1 MKQSK
6 KFLTRALTVLL
17 VVMTLMSTVAVGIT
31 PASAAVNETPEEY
44 TEVIDLG
51 ATPDESAKGDIV
63 VETPEKKPAEEE
75 DDSAAKEEEKTPA
88 RPQKG
93 DIADVGANVEVAP
106 TAWDQSAVTIYFDAG
121 SWSVKTLYVL
131 IGHGSWS
138 SCYSMTKDS
147 GTIYKCS
154 VPSWG
159 GATEWYIIN
168 ADSGWGDEGNSPTHR
183 KAYASNASSKRTSAL
198 TAGTLYTTSGTK
210 TFTVTFKDWDGTTLK
225 TQSSIKYKGSAT
237 APSNPSRASTAQYTY
252 TFSKWDKSYSS
263 VTSDLTVTAVY
274 TSTVRSYKITVGVA
288 SGTGTV
294 SGGGTY
300 DYGTSVTIKATAGT
314 GYSFSKWSDGNT
326 TASRSITVTG
336 AATYNATFTINS
348 YKLTL
353 NRNYAYGTVSGAG
366 TYDYNTKVS
375 ISASPNTGYHFV
387 NWTVTSGNSPAS
399 TTSAST
405 TVTLTKATTLQ
416 ANFAINTYTL
426 TLNRNNTSGGTVTG
440 AGTYNYNTA
449 ASIKATPATGYNFTG
464 WTKNSGNSPA
474 STSAASTTVTLTS
487 NTTLTANFTIKSY
500 TVTFKDHDGTTL
512 KTQSVNHGSAATAPS
527 DPSRTGYNFAG
538 WDKSFSSITANTTV
552 TATYTIKTYTVTFK
566 DDAAVGGGTLK
577 TQTVNHGSAATAPS
591 VSPSGGWE
599 FYEWDKSF
607 SNITANT
614 TVTAVR
620 SNQNVQLLGDG
631 DIGGW
636 TTGTARRMTYN
647 SGGTNTKTVTLPK
660 GTYQLKLY
668 TEEWGNW
675 LGNNGTVNDSCSG
688 WDMYDGNNLTLNAS
702 GGKYTFTYTRSTKK
716 LTISYSP
723 VTYTVT
729 MKAGTGGTATAT
741 STTVNLGDTTTIKAT
756 PSTGYHF
763 SSWSIGSGATISSG
777 STTSASATITVT
789 GNVTCTAS
797 FAGNAGTV
805 KYVTSTGGSV
815 SNAGENS
822 VTYPNEK
829 QSKATPSTGY
839 SFSKWTISGGT
850 SGTDYTISTGS
861 TTSATIGIKVITAGK
876 TITATASFTP
886 TTRNIKFAAGT
897 GGSVS
902 NSGTHSTTYPA
913 TQASTATAGY
923 GYNFSSWTISG
934 GTLNTDYKITAGG
947 TDQTSITIQPLI
959 NGDTITATANFTKKS
974 YTVSTTATTGGSA
987 SAGATSVKYNNT
999 TTLTATPATG
1009 YKFVKWEIT
1018 SNDSSHAST
1027 LSSTTAN
1034 PATLTVN
1041 CNVTVKAHF
1050 EKQTYTV
1057 TMAKTPTAG
1066 GSVSANSTSV
1076 KYKEST
1082 TITATPATG
1091 YTFTKWEITSG
1102 TGSLG
1107 SATSASTTLTVES
1120 NVTVR
1125 ATFTIN
1131 KYTVTFKD
1139 QADFGGETLATVTV
1153 NHGSGA
1159 TAPSAPSPEG
1169 GWEFWGWDKD
1179 FSNVTGNMTVTA
1191 VRANKNVQLMGL
1203 NSGWNTGTSMRMTY
1217 NANGTNTKTVR
1228 LTKGTYELKIY
1239 TEEFGD
1245 WRGNNGTVVDTT
1257 DTTASAGWDMDG
1269 GNNLTL
1275 EASGGSYT
1283 FTYYRNTNKLK
1294 ITYSALTNKVTA
1306 AASPTAGGSTSVS
1319 NANVKIGDETTV
1331 SATANKGYTF
1341 QKWTFSGDYTLTS
1354 GSATSATIKIKPNP
1368 SGNGNTVTATATFVG
1383 NAGTVKYA
1391 ATTGGSVTNAGNNAV
1406 TYPTEVKSTATVS
1419 EGYTFSKWSITGG
1432 TEGTDYVISTGSL
1445 SATTIGIKV
1454 YTSGKTIT
1462 ATAAFTAN
1470 TSTIQFATS
1479 TGGSVSNSG
1488 SHSTTYPNTAKSTA
1502 TPAASHNFVKWTI
1515 TGGTKGTDYK
1525 IVSGSETGATIEIQP
1540 LTKGKTIKATA
1551 EFAIK
1556 TYTVKFVNWDGTELN
1571 TQVINHGS
1579 GATAP
1584 TNPTRPS
1591 TAQYSYA
1598 FKAWD
1603 KDFSNVTSNLTVT
1616 ATYTETVRSYT
1627 VTFKDYNGTV
1637 LKEESVKY
1645 GSGATAPADP
1655 KRTDGFIFDGWD
1667 KTFNNI
1673 TGNLTVTAKY
1683 YDDNV
1688 YLVGIKGVWEAN
1700 SSTKMSY
1707 ANTSSKTYELDEG
1720 VYEFK
1725 FIYRGAWLSN
1735 NGEVTNTTDYAG
1747 SSNPWETY
1755 DGNNCKLNA
1764 VGGTYEFKFNKSNQR
1779 FEVKHTPITYTV
1791 KFISDGKTVSTQK
1804 VNRGEDAKAPADPI
1818 KAATAQFTYTFAGW
1832 DKDFTG
1838 VRSDLT
1844 ITAKFTQTLNK
1855 YTVTFKDYEG
1865 TVLKT
1870 EQVEY
1875 GKAATAPASPSREG
1889 YNFAGWDTD
1898 FSDIKGN
1905 LTVTAKYAIKTYTV
1919 KFKDYNG
1926 TELKTQVV
1934 EHGQA
1939 ATAPQN
1945 PTRPADAQYTYTFK
1959 EWDKAFN
1966 KVTENL
1972 TVTATYTGTLN
1983 YYTVKFVNWD
1993 GYVYSSQ
2000 SVAYGT
2006 SATAPSDPKRTD
2018 GWNFIGWDGSYTN
2031 IKGDTTVTAQWEDN
2045 NVYLMGVTGTWEK
2058 NENTLSQIKMTYNS
2072 TATMS
2077 LQLNAGQYKFKFIYK
2092 DTWRGN
2098 NGAFTDTTNNNGVSN
2113 PWETDPNAGD
2123 ITLNATG
2130 GLYTFKYNKNNNRFE
2145 VLFVSNAH
2153 DVTFKNWDGSVIATK
2168 KVPDGESAAAYAP
2181 AASRPADVK
2190 YTYTH
2195 SGWTPDINQA
2205 ITANKTF
2212 TATYTETLNKY
2223 TVTFVNWDNTVLK
2236 TENVEYGKAATAPDT
2251 TPTRAGN
2258 AQYSYTFKGWDT
2270 DFSAIEGATTVKA
2283 EFTPVVNKYN
2293 VTFVYYKADG
2303 KTQTSTVVS
2312 TEYGS
2317 AAVPPTVPARTDGMA
2332 FEKWDK
2338 GYSNIVSD
2346 LTVNA
2351 VYFDNNYYLKGS
2363 FNNWETG
2370 NKLNT
2375 YGDTV
2380 VTTTVKLD
2388 PGTYTFKINQANN
2401 WFGNGGIIQDTT
2413 TATSNVGWE
2422 MSANADDCTLK
2433 ASGGTYIFK
2442 YNTQTRM
2449 LVVEYEPTMFT
2460 VTFKNWDGT
2469 VIGTEKVAISTAAK
2483 GPATPTKPSTVQYI
2497 YTFTGWDKDISK
2509 VTSDI
2514 TTTAQFMESVRQY
2527 TITFVYK
2534 KADGTETSVDK
2545 LVEYGRDATAPEVP
2559 RRNDGWEFSHWDKE
2573 FKAIQGD
2580 MTVTAQYI
2588 DGNVYLPAS
2597 FNNFDEKAL
2606 PFSLTSDENVYTQ
2619 KVTLD
2624 GGTYTF
2630 KLKVGDGWYG
2640 NNGTIKD
2647 TTSATSQVGWE
2658 MSTGADNCTLE
2669 ATGGTY
2675 TFTYNKS
2682 TRMLTVDYDPYKY
2695 TVTFVDNKG
2704 ATIDKQTVAI
2714 GTAASD
2720 PKAKVPFRADGYA
2733 FEKWDKDFTNVT
2745 GNMTVTAQ
2753 YFDNNIY
2760 LKGDFN
2766 NWDDSNTLNTY
2777 GNDVTSTRVEL
2788 APGTYEFKF
2797 FRNNLVEGTVT
2808 GTYYTDTNAGTVKDT
2823 TGNDWWNTSTS
2834 NGVGNTKI
2842 NATGGWYTFSFNSKT
2857 GAFNIAY
2864 EPYMYT
2870 VTYKDYNGKVLGTE
2884 SVAIGKDAKGMTTPK
2899 RNDGWEFHYWEP
2911 SIKNIQGD
2919 TTVTAVYYDHNVYL
2933 VGDFNNWDTDAL
2945 KMNPDGE
2952 NVVKARIELKT
2963 TDNYEFKFYQKNL
2976 VDGQLVD
2983 TYYTDQNAGMVDNT
2997 TMKEWWHT
3005 VDQNTESR
3013 NTTLKANGGFYE
3025 FSFATDTKDFHIF
3038 YDAYTFEVVFRDYNE
3053 NVLKTEQV
3061 PIGTAATPPKTP
3073 TRAGGWVFRNWDIR
3087 DSETD
3092 DFSEIW
3098 KPTTIYATY
3107 YDANVYLKG
3116 DFNNWGTNHKLT
3128 QYGDRYL
3135 SVTLALEPGTYDF
3148 KFFQNRLTEDNELIG
3163 DLYTDINAGTIEDE
3177 MAEDEWWDTTTEDP
3191 GDTNLVAKGGWY
3203 TFTFDT
3209 ETKKF
3214 NISYKPN
3221 IFDVTFVYYSA
3232 DGKELINDVQ
3242 QVRLGENAVAPEVPV
3257 RTDNWVF
3264 DKWDKEFTNIQGELT
3279 VTALYIDENIYVAG
3293 SFNDWNEKAT
3303 PMNGT
3308 TDSNVVQVTLEFA
3321 PGTYEFKIHHGDG
3334 WYTDKNAGT
3343 VNDTTGNDWWNTTTA
3358 GDVGNTKLQATGGYY
3373 TISFNKTT
3381 NAFNIAY
3388 EPYMYTVTFVDYEG
3402 KVLKEEEVAISKDA
3416 TAPAV
3421 PARTDG
3427 WVFIGWDK
3435 EFSKITEDI
3444 TVTAQYRDDNVYLR
3458 GFEDDW
3464 AQGITMKNNGDNTVT
3479 ATVRNL
3485 TAGGYE
3491 FKFFYDGAWYTNEG
3505 VIENSIENWET
3516 YDSDK
3521 NCTLQASGGSYTF
3534 TFNKETKRFS
3544 VEFKPNIYHVTFH
3557 YYGKT
3562 SAEPK
3567 TDIVEVLA
3575 GGDVELPALETR
3587 TDSWF
3592 YLFWAE
3598 NKDGKPYGTRYT
3610 QTITNVTGDME
3621 IQAWYFDDNAYLVG
3635 NVIDGQWIRTQENI
3649 MTYDFESGISTKV
3662 VHLAPGQYAFKV
3674 IHRHDESMTDYMY
3687 GNNGTI
3693 YDTAYD
3699 WDMSTSAGDCVLNAT
3714 GGTYTF
3720 TFNRNNK
3727 RLSVSYEPDVF
3738 TVTFVEYDGTI
3749 LDTQEV
3755 KIQQA
3760 AKEPAHAQRTDGWVF
3775 FGWDSDTT
3783 TPDLQGNTQK
3793 IMGDTTFV
3801 ASYYDDNVYLAG
3813 DFNGWNE
3820 TEPMGPSYTS
3830 RPLVTS
3836 MYLEPGTYEFKL
3848 LRNGAWYGNNGTIE
3862 DATTTGWKMTTEEG
3876 NCTLDATGGYY
3887 TFKYD
3892 PDTQILEV
3900 LYDAT
3905 QFYVRFLDWN
3915 GTVLKEGYVSRGDSA
3930 VAPTEIPTKEGD
3942 VQYSYTFTGWDV
3954 DFSNIQENL
3963 DVTAVY
3969 LQTVNE
3975 YKVTFKYYAE
3985 DGTTLISDEQMVPY
3999 GEAATAPEVPAR
4011 EDRWV
4016 FSHWD
4021 VDFSNITG
4029 DLTVTAQYINGNV
4042 FLAGTFNDWNET
4054 TLPMLQKTDNPDEFA
4069 TTIILHHGETNQFKI
4084 KVGDSWY
4091 GNTGVFTDTTDVDGK
4106 SNPWDMTHTTSTEG
4120 NCTINTTGGYY
4131 TFTYNIK
4138 TQKLD
4143 VKYQPFVYT
4152 VTFIDYND
4160 VVISTQQI
4168 EITKD
4173 AELPTAPKRTG
4184 GFEFLGWDSD
4194 LTAEGIQ
4201 DDCTNIMNDMTF
4213 YAQYYDNNLYL
4224 KGSLNNWGT
4233 NNMLTEY
4240 GEKIV
4245 TTTIEL
4251 GRGTYTFKFYRESY
4265 DENGD
4270 LIKVYYTDVNAGRF
4284 TDSTQG
4290 WWNTTDDPGVGNT
4303 TLDATGG
4310 YYTFEFNNETEEF
4323 RVIYEPYM
4331 YTVTFVDWDNTVLKT
4346 ETLAVGSKATA
4357 PEDPTRESTIQ
4368 YNYVFAGWD
4377 QDFSYVESD
4386 MTIKALYDA
4395 IANEYTVT
4403 FVDWDGTVLK
4413 TEEVLVGTAAEAP
4426 EDPTRDGGM
4435 KFSGWDKDFSDI
4447 QGDLTVTAQYYD
4459 DNVYLVGNFNGWN
4472 KDNKLNTY
4480 GDLVVSTRV
4489 ELAPG
4494 TYEFKFMHNG
4504 TYYTDKYAGT
4514 VVNTTGENWWG
4525 TTTSD
4530 EVGNTKLQADGGWYT
4545 FTFDTV
4551 TKEFHV
4557 AYEPYYYTVKFVDW
4571 DGKLLKEE
4579 SVQVA
4584 TSAEAPEEPTREHY
4598 NFTGWDKD
4606 FSNIQG
4612 DLTVTAQ
4619 YKIHN
4624 FTVTF
4629 VYYAQDSKTLIYD
4642 EQTVDYSSPATAPE
4656 NIPVRNDGWVFDKW
4670 DRDFNFITEDITVT
4684 AEYIDDNVYL
4694 VGDFNGWDQ
4703 KAHPFKLTDDPN
4715 VVTLTLNIDSD
4726 TEFKLKRGDG
4736 WFSNQGTIPDTTD
4749 VDGKSN
4755 PWDMSTSVS
4764 ENCTLDASGGSYTF
4778 TYNKATQ
4785 KLEVKYAPYIYTV
4798 KFVNWDGTLLK
4809 EEYVQI
4815 GRHATPPTETPTR
4828 PADDQYAYI
4837 FAGWDTTAY
4846 NNVKG
4851 DLTVTATYTTTIN
4864 EFTVKFV
4871 NWDGTVLSTQTVVYG
4886 KDAIAPAEKPTRPA
4900 DAQFTYTFKS
4910 WDKEFTGITADTV
4923 VTATYNQTLNVYTVT
4938 FVDWNGTVLKTEK
4951 VVYGNAATAPAS
4963 PTRENYVFK
4972 EWDKDFTKVEGD
4984 LTVTATYVDDRVY
4997 LKGDFNNWKDNLI
5010 MKPTGNENEYSIT
5023 IKVDEGTSKF
5033 KLTHQ
5038 DIWYGNDGVIVDTT
5052 ETTSPGLGWEMS
5064 SSAGDC
5070 ILDATGGNY
5079 TFIYNTE
5086 THMLV
5091 VLYEVAEYTVIF
5103 QFEDGTVI
5111 SEQKVKY
5118 GESAQ
5123 APADPT
5129 MAGYVFI
5136 GWDPADFTRIIE
5148 DTIITALFAEA
5159 GKVFTVTF
5167 VDFDGTVIGE
5177 PQQVVSGQAAV
5188 APEAPSRA
5196 DSEDGQFS
5204 YTFTGWDKDF
5214 SAVAEDMTVTA
5225 TYEQTVKEYK
5235 VTFSYLAADGVT
5247 TVTEEQMVPYGS
5259 AATAPEVPEIKDF
5272 IFTGWDA
5279 DFSAIT
5285 GELTVNATYA
5295 EQGSTFTVTFVDW
5308 DGTVIGEPQQV
5319 EAGTS
5324 AVAPEAPTRDQDKQ
5338 YTYVFAGWDQDFS
5351 AVMSDMTVTAN
5362 YTATL
5367 RKYTV
5372 TYENY
5377 NGAFFYSELVEYGKP
5392 APGPMNPPTRPT
5404 SNGRTYTFEHWDKQ
5418 DQLGYITEDITTK
5431 AVFTS
5436 SLITYTVTFVSYD
5449 GTVIGEPQR
5458 VQHGRAATAPEK
5470 PAIPAG
5476 YTSTWNPADFSYIT
5490 SNLTVKLELID
5501 NNVYISGDMNNWTDV
5516 TMTQTSTN
5524 GNVYSKTYELEEG
5537 QYEFKFRYPKDVW
5550 FGNNGTVYDSTDGWW
5565 STSNSEPDNITL
5577 VAKGGTYEFQFNKQ
5591 YKQMQVIYHAPEHT
5605 VTFIDWNGTVLSTQ
5619 KVKHGGKAVAP
5630 ADPYR
5635 ESDAMY
5641 SYRFTGWDPS
5651 VENDIEGNTTFTAQY
5666 EKVLNSYTVTFM
5678 DWDGKTVLSSQKVD
5692 YGEAAVE
5699 PTHPT
5704 REHYTFSGWDSDDYT
5719 NVTGHLTITA
5729 QYVPDRYYV
5738 TVNQTAN
5745 GTSSA
5750 DKDRVDYPGTVTLT
5764 AEPDSGYSFSKWI
5777 IVDGTYDLGG
5787 SGSIYSREFTII
5799 PTSDIVVKAEYVQGV
5814 ELTVHGYSDRNYYN
5828 LYMWEQNSSN
5838 AKNEPVGVW
5847 PGTELAVPDVFNGV
5861 TWKSL
5866 YDLTLTNGYSAQVG
5880 AILNGT
5886 GGQTN
5891 DVYLQNLL
5899 YNGGVWA
5906 GIREIWIADTGSG
5919 TPIVTLRREL
5929 LTYIDMVKGTYNDG
5943 VNVENYTAD
5952 TWDEFVD
5959 AYLNAFATSGSKSSV
5974 QNDID
5979 TALEELRIAYENLKK
5994 RSYNRINVYQIGGI
6008 GSVTIGD
6015 VTITTASDFVQV
6027 LNREDATML
6036 VTAPEGYY
6044 ITSVIAN
6051 GEAIFTNS
6059 NLGVIAK
6066 EITIREV
6073 MENQDVEIRYA
6084 PKSAYTITV
6093 EAYDEN
6099 KGTIYYNNKPV
6110 NAAGEVIR
6118 VFAGNN
6124 ATFKAEAKEGFAVY
6138 EWTVDGSKVSLNKEI
6153 TISDINEN
6161 HTVSITWQQVNKI
6174 NVTIDANP
6182 AAAGN
6187 ATAQS
6192 GDQQASTKTGIKTI
6206 TIDQFKKVTLTAKVT
6221 DELYKFAGWSIQ
6233 GDYTDAGSSTR
6244 LDETFEIIATSD
6256 ITATAM
6262 FVQVYR
6268 KIYLDNE
6275 ANWDQ
6280 PYIYYWGSDIPSV
6293 EWPGEKMTYD
6303 ETTGYWI
6310 GYIPVDSTGLQ
6321 FNDGGTKQV
6330 EFSDVTPN
6338 LYNNGSGSSGTY
6350 VEEGY
6355 YLQGIWD
6362 GVNHTAEDLY
6372 KFDVDNGDG
6381 SYSITITVNSTSD
6394 GYIYV
6399 NPTNELSEFWNAE
6412 YSGKTDNPQ
6421 ILDYI
6426 GMYTDNPNFVKVE
6439 LNPYDLDAGYEIT
6452 FTFNPETG
6460 EFSWTKKALVPSI
6473 TIIGTDG
6480 RGTNSADENMITS
6493 NDRVGKTYFENK
6505 DVMSVTTFDVY
6516 EAAQVLAGKPV
6527 TFYTKVNGNG
6537 FGDFDYYVYGWVI
6550 NGTEFVPAYN
6560 MGDGLYSGSYIFT
6573 KDMTNV
6579 VPVYFH
6585 TNEWLAAHGVEQ
6597 VTVYAV
6603 ADKSIEN
6610 WNQYLS
6616 VYTWNNDAEGLDYE
6630 QFGLFAGQ
6638 LMIPVAGLD
6647 GVYYTFVETTSP
6659 TGVPVSGIIFNNYA
6673 KNDNFNTVIVDY
6685 DTLQSY
6691 DFYEFMALL
6700 EDGKDNITFVIK
6712 NTNDDY
6718 NSDRVDEEK
6727 DVYLNNFTFEQY
6739 TDYSKLKTD
6748 IFGNSIEAID
6758 GTLSDSNAVYIIQA
6772 GDKPS
6777 HDAPLSGDYYV
6788 KCYIYDATG
6797 KFLGSCFSYELH
6809 DKDSAIWSI
6818 LEPYKNQRAYISYEA
6833 ANEKVE
6839 GTGDRY
6845 DGEWYG
6851 DSNLDVTIN
6860 VSVNVGLTTDGGQT
6874 FYINT
6879 DKPVNVATYGS
6890 GYVNVSYQNLDVKRG
6905 TQVTLTATPARGYKF
6920 IGWYS
6925 ADGTLFSTNRSYT
6938 VIAAVGTTYTAVFE
6952 EMSKGNFYVN
6962 HYLYTGIGT
6971 TSGYIPTAHGG
6982 NAQLYVGITNETMGI
6997 STDLT
7002 LTDTAFIE
7010 ARVGDVLTITVATDA
7025 VGADKFYAWYVEAM
7039 EKNGFTSFEEVGVDS
7054 LDNLFNNRGTVVGRS
7069 DMVYFQFKYI
7079 VKENDSYTMTLYSDL
7094 MPVSADVTLVYNYN
7108 DRNGDVK
7115 TFYVPYTLTIEEIE
7129 GFAGNNYRPYTPAFI
7144 SGEGWINTVLAYA
7157 PFVADLAKDTTWVI
7171 NSAMYDTMT
7180 FVLWATQPD
7189 KLFTITSQV
7198 GDSVLVTQATY
7209 DSLYTIDVRDVDSA
7223 VSQTGFW
7230 YNDVNNDGRYTQGID
7245 LILTYGPL
7253 YSYRVTCDMNINFEE
7268 TEEFDFNITI
7278 DEPAY
7283 GREQT
7288 SNEDGSNKKDT
7299 VTVDYM
7305 INILTPYF
7313 YGQGQGNNFKPTDN
7327 IIGNPT
7333 GQHVT
7338 VESLRNAGYT
7348 VSHGVILEQVGSFAP
7363 GSAAYPTFMDALKA
7377 AQAKNYGV
7385 ATDYA
7390 ILKDVVENY
7399 NKPIMTSA
7407 GTYCTVYDTSNYDL
7421 TNKNRYSFAI
7431 GFNNTAANQK
7441 KFYNVYSYVIVT
7453 TPEGVSTT
7461 YISNVQTL
7469 NIYTMGTTG
7478 AVVADNANFA

>member
-1 MKQSK
+1 MKQTK

-31 PASAAVNETPEEY
+31 PASAATTEAPEEY
-44 TEVIDLG
+44 SEVIDLG
-51 ATPDESAKGDIV
+51 ATPDEAAKGDAQ
-63 VETPEKKPAEEE
+63 VETPEKKPAEE
-75 DDSAAKEEEKTPA
+75 DDSAEEKAPA

-93 DIADVGANVEVAP
+93 DIADVGANVDVAQ
-106 TAWDQSAVTIYFDAG
+106 TGWNQSAVTIYFDAG
-121 SWSVKTLYVL
+121 SWSVKTLYVI
-131 IGHGSWS
+131 IGHSTWS
-138 SCYSMTKDS
+138 SCYSMSKDS

-154 VPSWG
+154 VPAWD

-183 KAYASNASSKRTSAL
+183 KDYASNASSKRTSAL
-198 TAGTLYTTSGTK
+198 TAGTLYTSSGTK

-237 APSNPSRASTAQYTY
+237 APSNPTRSSTAQYTY
-252 TFSKWDKSYSS
+252 TFSKWDKSFSS

-300 DYGTSVTIKATAGT
+300 NYGTSVTIKATAGT

-326 TASRSITVTG
+326 TASRTITVTG

-366 TYDYNTKVS
+366 TYNYNTKVS

-399 TTSAST
+399 TTAAST

-426 TLNRNNTSGGTVTG
+426 TLNRNNTSGGTVSG

-487 NTTLTANFTIKSY
+487 NTTLTANFAIKTY

-512 KTQSVNHGSAATAPS
+512 KTQTVNHGSAATAPS
-527 DPSRTGYNFAG
+527 NPSRTGYNFAG

-599 FYEWDKSF
+599 FYSWDKSF
-607 SNITANT
+607 DNITANT

-620 SNQNVQLLGDG
+620 SNKNVQLLGDG
-631 DIGGW
+631 AIGGW
-636 TTGTARRMTYN
+636 TTGTGMRMTYN
-647 SGGTNTKTVTLPK
+647 SSGTNTKTVTLPK
-660 GTYQLKLY
+660 GTYELKLY

-702 GGKYTFTYTRSTKK
+702 GGKYTFTYTRSTGK
-716 LTISYSP
+716 LSISYTA

-729 MKAGTGGTATAT
+729 GKANTGGSVSPT
-741 STTVNLGDTTTIKAT
+741 SKTVNLGDTVTLTAS
-756 PSTGYHF
+756 PSAGYHF
-763 SSWSIGSGATISSG
+763 TSWSVGSGATITSG
-777 STTSASATITVT
+777 STTSASITVTVT
-789 GNVTCTAS
+789 GNATCTAS

-805 KYVTSTGGSV
+805 TYSAGTGGSV
-815 SNAGENS
+815 SNSGDNS

-876 TITATASFTP
+876 KITATASFTA
-886 TTRNIKFAAGT
+886 NKSSIEFKAGT

-902 NSGTHSTTYPA
+902 NTGASNITYPG
-913 TQASTATAGY
+913 TKTSTATAGY

-947 TDQTSITIQPLI
+947 TDQTSLTIQPLTA
-959 NGDTITATANFTKKS
+959 GKTIVATANFTKKS
-974 YTVSTTATTGGSA
+974 YTVTVTAGTGGSA
-987 SAGATSVKYNNT
+987 KAGSTSVSYQGT

-1009 YKFVKWEIT
+1009 YQFKNWEIT
-1018 SNDSSHAST
+1018 TNDSSHAST
-1027 LSSTTAN
+1027 LSGTTAN

-1041 CNVTVKAHF
+1041 CNVTVKANF
-1050 EKQTYTV
+1050 EKITYTV
-1057 TMAKTPTAG
+1057 TMAKTPSAG

-1082 TITATPATG
+1082 NITATPATG
-1091 YTFTKWEITSG
+1091 YDFTKWEITSG
-1102 TGSLG
+1102 TGTLG
-1107 SATSASTTLTVES
+1107 SSTSASTTLTVES

-1125 ATFTIN
+1125 ATFTIK

-1153 NHGSGA
+1153 NHGSAA
-1159 TAPSAPSPEG
+1159 TAPSVATEG

-1179 FSNVTGNMTVTA
+1179 ISNVTSNMTVTV
-1191 VRANKNVQLMGL
+1191 VRSNKNVQLMGL
-1203 NSGWNTGTSMRMTY
+1203 NDGWTTGTGMRMTY

-1269 GNNLTL
+1269 SNNLIL
-1275 EASGGSYT
+1275 EASGGNYT

-1294 ITYSALTNKVTA
+1294 ITYSALTNNVTA
-1306 AASPTAGGSTSVS
+1306 SSSPTAGGSTSVS
-1319 NANVKIGDETTV
+1319 NGSVKIGDETTV

-1341 QKWTFSGDYTLTS
+1341 SKWTFSGDYTLTS

-1368 SGNGNTVTATATFVG
+1368 SSNGKTVTATATFVG
-1383 NAGTVKYA
+1383 NEGTVKYV
-1391 ATTGGSVTNAGNNAV
+1391 ATTGGSVTNSGNNAV
-1406 TYPTEVKSTATVS
+1406 TFPNEIKSTATVS

-1470 TSTIQFATS
+1470 TSTIKFATS

-1488 SHSTTYPNTAKSTA
+1488 SHSTTYPNVATSTA
-1502 TPAASHNFVKWTI
+1502 TPAASHTFTKWTI
-1515 TGGTKGTDYK
+1515 TGGTEGTDYK
-1525 IVSGSETGATIEIQP
+1525 FTEGSTKTQKISIQP
-1540 LTKGKTIKATA
+1540 LTKGKTITATA

-1556 TYTVKFVNWDGTELN
+1556 TYTVTFKNWDGTELKSE
-1571 TQVINHGS
+1571 VVNHGS

-1584 TNPTRPS
+1584 ANPTRPS
-1591 TAQYSYA
+1591 TAQYSYT

-1603 KDFSNVTSNLTVT
+1603 KDFSNITSNLTVT
-1616 ATYTETVRSYT
+1616 ATYTETVRSYD
-1627 VTFKDYNGTV
+1627 VVFKDYDGDV
-1637 LKEESVKY
+1637 LKTQSVKY
-1645 GSGATAPADP
+1645 GSAATAPADP
-1655 KRTDGFIFDGWD
+1655 SRTDGFIFDGWD
-1667 KTFNNI
+1667 KDFSNI
-1673 TGNLTVTAKY
+1673 TGALTVTAKY

-1688 YLVGIKGVWEAN
+1688 YLVGITGVWEAN
-1700 SSTKMSY
+1700 STTKMSY
-1707 ANTSSKTYELDEG
+1707 ASTSTKTYTLEEG
-1720 VYEFK
+1720 TYEFK

-1735 NGEVTNTTDYAG
+1735 NGEITNTTDYAG

-1755 DGNNCKLNA
+1755 DGNNIKLHA
-1764 VGGTYEFKFNKSNQR
+1764 VGGTYEFKFNKTNQR

-1791 KFISDGKTVSTQK
+1791 KFISDGKTISTQK
-1804 VNRGEDAKAPADPI
+1804 VNRGEDAKAPANPI
-1818 KAATAQFTYTFAGW
+1818 KAADAQYTYTFAGW

-1844 ITAKFTQTLNK
+1844 VTAKFTQTLNK
-1855 YTVTFKDYEG
+1855 YTVTFKDHDG
-1865 TVLKT
+1865 TVLQSK
-1870 EQVEY
+1870 QVEY
-1875 GKAATAPASPSREG
+1875 GKAATAPADPTREG
-1889 YNFAGWDTD
+1889 YNFAGWDKD
-1898 FSDIKGN
+1898 FSKITGD
-1905 LTVTAKYAIKTYTV
+1905 LVVTAKYAIKTYTV
-1919 KFKDYNG
+1919 KFVNYDGK
-1926 TELKTQVV
+1926 ELKTQVV
-1934 EHGQA
+1934 DHGQA
-1939 ATAPQN
+1939 ATAPAN
-1945 PTRPADAQYTYTFK
+1945 PTRDKDAQYTYTFK
-1959 EWDKAFN
+1959 GWDKSFN

-1972 TVTATYTGTLN
+1972 TVTATYTQTVN

-2000 SVAYGT
+2000 SVAYGS
-2006 SATAPSDPKRTD
+2006 SATAPKNPTRTD

-2031 IKGDTTVTAQWEDN
+2031 ITGDTTVEAQWEDN

-2058 NENTLSQIKMTYNS
+2058 TDSTLSKITMTYNN
-2072 TATMS
+2072 TATMNLELS
-2077 LQLNAGQYKFKFIYK
+2077 AGTYEFKFIYK
-2092 DTWRGN
+2092 DKWLGN
-2098 NGAFTDTTNNNGVSN
+2098 GGTIEDTTTKTSSIG
-2113 PWETDPNAGD
+2113 WETSESAGNC
-2123 ITLNATG
+2123 TLKATG
-2130 GLYTFKYNKNNNRFE
+2130 GLYTFKFNKSTGFFE
-2145 VLFVSNAH
+2145 ILFVSNAH
-2153 DVTFKNWDGSVIATK
+2153 TVTFKNWDGSTIATK

-2181 AASRPADVK
+2181 AASRPADVQ

-2195 SGWTPDINQA
+2195 SGWTPDINA
-2205 ITANKTF
+2205 AVTADKTY
-2212 TATYTETLNKY
+2212 TATFTETLNKY
-2223 TVTFVNWDNTVLK
+2223 TVTFVNWDNTVLA
-2236 TENVEYGKAATAPDT
+2236 TQQVEYGKGATAPAT
-2251 TPTRAGN
+2251 TPTKAGD
-2258 AQYSYTFKGWDT
+2258 AQYSYTFKGWDK
-2270 DFSAIEGATTVKA
+2270 DFSKITGATTVKA
-2283 EFTPVVNKYN
+2283 EYTPVVNKYD

-2317 AAVPPTVPARTDGMA
+2317 AAVAPTVPERTDGMA

-2338 GYSNIVSD
+2338 GFTNIVSD

-2351 VYFDNNYYLKGS
+2351 VYYDNNYYLKGS

-2380 VTTTVKLD
+2380 VTTTLKLD
-2388 PGTYTFKINQANN
+2388 PGTYTFKINQAST
-2401 WFGNGGIIQDTT
+2401 WYGNGGIIQDTT
-2413 TATSNVGWE
+2413 TATSAVGWE
-2422 MSANADDCTLK
+2422 MSTDAGDCTLK

-2469 VIGTEKVAISTAAK
+2469 VLKTEQVAISTAAK
-2483 GPATPTKPSTVQYI
+2483 GPDTPTKPSTVQYI

-2527 TITFVYK
+2527 TITFVYI
-2534 KADGTETSVDK
+2534 KADGTETKVEK

-2559 RRNDGWEFSHWDKE
+2559 RRNDGWEFNGWDKE

-2580 MTVTAQYI
+2580 MTVTALYV

-2597 FNNFDEKAL
+2597 FNNFNETAL
-2606 PFSLTSDENVYTQ
+2606 PFDLTSDENVYTQ

-2640 NNGTIKD
+2640 NNGTITD
-2647 TTSATSQVGWE
+2647 ETTTAWKME
-2658 MSTGADNCTLE
+2658 TGTDNCTLD

-2682 TRMLTVDYDPYKY
+2682 TQMLTVDYDPYKY
-2695 TVTFVDNKG
+2695 TVTFVDNNG
-2704 ATIDKQTVAI
+2704 NTIDKQTVAI
-2714 GTAASD
+2714 GTAATD

-2745 GNMTVTAQ
+2745 GDMTVKAQ
-2753 YFDNNIY
+2753 YFDNNVY
-2760 LKGDFN
+2760 LQGDFN
-2766 NWDDSNTLNTY
+2766 TWGTGNKLTTY

-2788 APGTYEFKF
+2788 KPGTYEFKF
-2797 FRNNLVEGTVT
+2797 FRNNLVDGAVT
-2808 GTYYTDTNAGTVKDT
+2808 GTYYTDKNAGTVKDT
-2823 TGNDWWNTSTS
+2823 TGSDWWETTTS
-2834 NGVGNTKI
+2834 GDVGNTKI

-2857 GAFNIAY
+2857 NAFSIAY

-2870 VTYKDYNGKVLGTE
+2870 VTYKDYDGKVLGTE
-2884 SVAIGKDAKGMTTPK
+2884 EVAISKDAKGMTTPK
-2899 RNDGWEFHYWEP
+2899 RSDGWEFWKWEP
-2911 SIKNIQGD
+2911 ALTNIQGD

-2933 VGDFNNWDTDAL
+2933 VGDFNNWNTSAL
-2945 KMNPDGE
+2945 MMKPDGE
-2952 NVVKARIELKT
+2952 NVVKARVELNT
-2963 TDNYEFKFYQKNL
+2963 GTYDFKFYQKNL
-2976 VDGQLVD
+2976 VDGQIVD
-2983 TYYTDQNAGMVDNT
+2983 TYYTDQNAGTVDNT
-2997 TMKEWWHT
+2997 TIKEWWHT
-3005 VDQNTESR
+3005 VDNKAENTK
-3013 NTTLKANGGFYE
+3013 LKANGGFYE
-3025 FSFATDTKDFHIF
+3025 FSFATDTKDFHVF

-3061 PIGTAATPPKTP
+3061 PIGTAATAPKTP
-3073 TRAGGWVFRNWDIR
+3073 TRAGGWVFHKWDVAE
-3087 DSETD
+3087 SATD

-3128 QYGDRYL
+3128 TYGDRYL

-3148 KFFQNRLTEDNELIG
+3148 KFFQNRLDEDLNIIG
-3163 DLYTDINAGTIEDE
+3163 ELYTDINAGTILDE
-3177 MAEDEWWDTTTEDP
+3177 MEEDEWWDTTTGDP

-3214 NISYKPN
+3214 NVSYKPN

-3232 DGKELINDVQ
+3232 DGKELIKDVQ
-3242 QVRLGENAVAPEVPV
+3242 AVRINEDAVAPEVPV
-3257 RTDNWVF
+3257 RTDGWTFVG
-3264 DKWDKEFTNIQGELT
+3264 WDKEFKNIQGELT
-3279 VTALYIDENIYVAG
+3279 VTAEYIDENIYIAG
-3293 SFNDWNEKAT
+3293 DFNSWNEKAT
-3303 PMNGT
+3303 PMPMT
-3308 TDSNVVQVTLEFA
+3308 ADKDVVQITLEFA
-3321 PGTYEFKIHHGDG
+3321 PGEYEFKIHKGDG
-3334 WYTDKNAGT
+3334 WYTNEGT
-3343 VNDTTGNDWWNTTTA
+3343 IPDTTDWNGSSNPWDMVA
-3358 GDVGNTKLQATGGYY
+3358 GDDKANAKLAATGGYY
-3373 TISFNKTT
+3373 TFTFNRTT
-3381 NAFNIAY
+3381 NKLDVKY
-3388 EPYMYTVTFVDYEG
+3388 SPYMYTVTFVDYEG
-3402 KVLKEEEVAISKDA
+3402 KVLKEEEVAISKAA
-3416 TAPAV
+3416 TAPEV
-3421 PARTDG
+3421 PERTDG

-3435 EFSKITEDI
+3435 EFSKVTEDI

-3458 GFEDDW
+3458 GFEGDW
-3464 AQGITMKNNGDNTVT
+3464 EQGLTMTNNSDNTATV
-3479 ATVRNL
+3479 TVRNL
-3485 TAGGYE
+3485 TAGSYE
-3491 FKFFYDGAWYTNEG
+3491 FKFFYDGKWYTNTG
-3505 VIENSIENWET
+3505 VIENSAEDWET
-3516 YDSDK
+3516 YDNEA
-3521 NCTLQASGGSYTF
+3521 NCTLQSAGGSHIF
-3534 TFNKETKRFS
+3534 TFDKETKRFS
-3544 VEFKPNIYHVTFH
+3544 VEFKPNIYYVTFK

-3562 SAEPK
+3562 SADPRETVVK
-3567 TDIVEVLA
+3567 VEA
-3575 GGDVELPALETR
+3575 GQDVELPALETR
-3587 TDSWF
+3587 TDSW
-3592 YLFWAE
+3592 YYIFWAE
-3598 NKDGKPYGTRYT
+3598 RGSDDKPQGTRYT
-3610 QTITNVTGDME
+3610 ETITNIQSDMTIE
-3621 IQAWYFDDNAYLVG
+3621 AWYYDDNVYLLG
-3635 NVIDGQWIRTQENI
+3635 PITDDQWHRTEENKMI
-3649 MTYDFESGISTKV
+3649 YDFESGTSSME
-3662 VHLAPGQYAFKV
+3662 VHLDPGQYNFKL
-3674 IHRHDESMTDYMY
+3674 IYRHDENMVDYMY

-3693 YDTAYD
+3693 NDSAYN
-3699 WDMSTSAGDCVLNAT
+3699 WDMSTTAGDCVLNAT

-3720 TFNRNNK
+3720 TFNRNTK
-3727 RLSVSYEPDVF
+3727 QLSVSYVPDVF

-3755 KIQQA
+3755 IIQQS
-3760 AKEPAHAQRTDGWVF
+3760 AKAPAHAERTDGWEF
-3775 FGWDSDTT
+3775 LGWDKDFSRVLSDMTVT
-3783 TPDLQGNTQK
+3783 AQ
-3793 IMGDTTFV
+3793 
-3801 ASYYDDNVYLAG
+3801 YYDNNVYISG
-3813 DFNGWNE
+3813 DFNDWST
-3820 TEPMGPSYTS
+3820 TEIMGPYGSN
-3830 RPLVTS
+3830 PVTS
-3836 MYLEPGTYEFKL
+3836 GFYLEPGKYEFKIL
-3848 LRNGAWYGNNGTIE
+3848 HNGVWYSNQGIIPDTTNVDGKSNPW
-3862 DATTTGWKMTTEEG
+3862 DMTTGDSVP

-3887 TFKYD
+3887 TFTFN
-3892 PDTQILEV
+3892 PDTHKLEV
-3900 LYDAT
+3900 LHETT
-3905 QFYVRFLDWN
+3905 QFHVRFLDWN
-3915 GTVLKEGYVSRGDSA
+3915 GTVLKEEIVVKGNSA
-3930 VAPTEIPTKEGD
+3930 TAPEAPTREGD
-3942 VQYSYTFTGWDV
+3942 AQYSYTFTGWDV
-3954 DFSNIQENL
+3954 DFSNIQEGL

-3975 YKVTFKYYAE
+3975 YKVTFKYVDE
-3985 DGTTLISDEQMVPY
+3985 DGSTWLSDEQMVAY
-3999 GEAATAPEVPAR
+3999 GSGAVAPEVPTR
-4011 EDRWV
+4011 EDRWI

-4069 TTIILHHGETNQFKI
+4069 TTITLHHGEEHQFKI

-4091 GNTGVFTDTTDVDGK
+4091 GNTGEFTDTTDVDGK

-4138 TQKLD
+4138 TSKLD
-4143 VKYQPFVYT
+4143 VKYVPFVYT

-4160 VVISTQQI
+4160 VVISQQQI

-4173 AELPTAPKRTG
+4173 AKLPEAPKRTG

-4194 LTAEGIQ
+4194 LEAEGIQ
-4201 DDCTNIMNDMTF
+4201 DDCTNIMKDMTF

-4233 NNMLTEY
+4233 NDILTEY

-4245 TTTIEL
+4245 STTLEL
-4251 GRGTYTFKFYRESY
+4251 EKGVYTFKFYRESY

-4270 LIKVYYTDVNAGRF
+4270 LIKVYYTDINAGAVQ
-4284 TDSTQG
+4284 DSTNG

-4303 TLDATGG
+4303 TLYATGG

-4323 RVIYEPYM
+4323 AVYYEPYM

-4346 ETLAVGSKATA
+4346 ETLAIGSKATA
-4357 PEDPTRESTIQ
+4357 PEDPTREGTIQ
-4368 YNYVFAGWD
+4368 YTYVFAGWD
-4377 QDFSYVESD
+4377 KDFSYVESD
-4386 MTIKALYDA
+4386 MIVKALYNE

-4413 TEEVLVGTAAEAP
+4413 KEEVLVGTAATAP

-4435 KFSGWDKDFSDI
+4435 KFAGWDKDFSDI

-4459 DNVYLVGNFNGWN
+4459 DNIYLVGSFNGWD

-4494 TYEFKFMHNG
+4494 TYEFKFMNNG
-4504 TYYTDKYAGT
+4504 TYYTDNYEGT
-4514 VVNTTGENWWG
+4514 VEDTTGENWWG
-4525 TTTSD
+4525 TKTD
-4530 EVGNTKLQADGGWYT
+4530 GGNTKLDATGGWYT

-4551 TKEFHV
+4551 TKEFHI
-4557 AYEPYYYTVKFVDW
+4557 AYEPYYYTVKFVDY

-4579 SVQVA
+4579 SVQIA
-4584 TSAEAPEEPTREHY
+4584 TSATAPEDPTREHY

-4624 FTVTF
+4624 FKVTF
-4629 VYYAQDSKTLIYD
+4629 KYLASDSTTWITE
-4642 EQTVDYSSPATAPE
+4642 EQTVDYSSPATAPKV
-4656 NIPVRNDGWVFDKW
+4656 PVRNDGFVFDKW
-4670 DRDFNFITEDITVT
+4670 DKEFNFITEDITVT
-4684 AEYIDDNVYL
+4684 AEYYDDNVYL
-4694 VGDFNGWDQ
+4694 VGAFNGWDTT
-4703 KAHPFKLTDDPN
+4703 ANPFKLTDDPN
-4715 VVTLTLNIDSD
+4715 VVTLTINIDQGD
-4726 TEFKLKRGDG
+4726 QEFKLKRGDD
-4736 WFSNQGTIPDTTD
+4736 WFSNQGVIPDTTN

-4764 ENCTLDASGGSYTF
+4764 PNCTLDASGGSYTF
-4778 TYNKATQ
+4778 IYNKETQ
-4785 KLEVKYAPYIYTV
+4785 KLEVLYAPYIYTV
-4798 KFVNWDGTLLK
+4798 KFVNWDGSLLK
-4809 EEYVQI
+4809 EEQVQI
-4815 GRHATPPTETPTR
+4815 GWHATPPADPTR
-4828 PADDQYAYI
+4828 EADSQYAYI
-4837 FAGWDTTAY
+4837 FAGWDTSEY
-4846 NNVKG
+4846 NNVKR
-4851 DLTVTATYTTTIN
+4851 DLVVTATYTQVIS

-4871 NWDGTVLSTQTVVYG
+4871 NWDGTELSTQKVVYG
-4886 KDAIAPAEKPTRPA
+4886 KDAIAPTEIPTREK
-4900 DAQFTYTFKS
+4900 DAQYSYTFKG
-4910 WDKEFTGITADTV
+4910 WDKDFTGITADTV
-4923 VTATYNQTLNVYTVT
+4923 VTATYTETLNVYTVT
-4938 FVDWNGTVLKTEK
+4938 FEDFDGKVLKTEK
-4951 VVYGNAATAPAS
+4951 VVYGNAATAPEA
-4963 PTRENYVFK
+4963 PTRENYAFTG
-4972 EWDKDFTKVEGD
+4972 WDKDFTKVEGD

-4997 LKGDFNNWKDNLI
+4997 LKGDFNNWGNSLV

-5023 IKVDEGTSKF
+5023 IKVDAGDNKF
-5033 KLTHQ
+5033 KISHQ
-5038 DIWYGNDGVIVDTT
+5038 EIWYGNNGTIEDTT
-5052 ETTSPGLGWEMS
+5052 ETTAPGAGWDMDP
-5064 SSAGDC
+5064 SAGDC
-5070 ILDATGGNY
+5070 TLDATGGNY

-5086 THMLV
+5086 TKKLI
-5091 VLYEVAEYTVIF
+5091 VLYEAAQFTVIF
-5103 QFEDGTVI
+5103 QYEDGTVI
-5111 SEQKVKY
+5111 SEQTVEY
-5118 GESAQ
+5118 GKAAV
-5123 APADPT
+5123 APEDPT
-5129 MAGYVFI
+5129 MDGYVFA
-5136 GWDPADFTRIIE
+5136 GWDTDFSKITE
-5148 DTIITALFAEA
+5148 DTIVTAIFAKE
-5159 GKVFTVTF
+5159 GVMFTVTF
-5167 VDFDGTVIGE
+5167 VDFDGTEIAKVT
-5177 PQQVVSGQAAV
+5177 VAAGT
-5188 APEAPSRA
+5188 AAEAPA
-5196 DSEDGQFS
+5196 DPTREGDAQYS
-5204 YTFTGWDKDF
+5204 YTFAGWDKDF
-5214 SAVAEDMTVTA
+5214 SMVSENMTVTA
-5225 TYEQTVKEYK
+5225 TYTQTVNKYK
-5235 VTFSYLAADGVT
+5235 
-5247 TVTEEQMVPYGS
+5247 
-5259 AATAPEVPEIKDF
+5259 
-5272 IFTGWDA
+5272 
-5279 DFSAIT
+5279 
-5285 GELTVNATYA
+5285 
-5295 EQGSTFTVTFVDW
+5295 VTFVDW
-5308 DGTVIGEPQQV
+5308 DDRVLKEEEIEYGS
-5319 EAGTS
+5319 S
-5324 AVAPEAPTRDQDKQ
+5324 AVAPEDPTREGYVFTGWDTEFSEITGETVVKATYADVSNKFKVTFVDFDGTVLSEQEVEPGAAAVAPEDPTREKDQQ
-5338 YTYVFAGWDQDFS
+5338 YNYTFAGWDKDFTS
-5351 AVMSDMTVTAN
+5351 VLSDMTITAI
-5362 YTATL
+5362 YTETL
-5367 RKYTV
+5367 NKYAV
-5372 TYENY
+5372 TYYNY
-5377 NGAFFYSELVEYGKP
+5377 NGAYWDTEYVEYGS
-5392 APGPMNPPTRPT
+5392 AAVGPQRGLPTREST
-5404 SNGRTYTFEHWDKQ
+5404 NGKTYSFHGWDK
-5418 DQLGYITEDITTK
+5418 DLSYITGDISTT

-5436 SLITYTVTFVSYD
+5436 NSVYYTVTFVSFD
-5449 GTVIGEPQR
+5449 GEVLKTQQVK
-5458 VQHGRAATAPEK
+5458 HGGSATAPAK
-5470 PAIPAG
+5470 PAIPSG
-5476 YTSTWNPADFSYIT
+5476 YIGVWNPADFSYIT

-5501 NNVYISGDMNNWTDV
+5501 NNVYIIGDMTNWSTKA
-5516 TMTQTSTN
+5516 MTQTSTN
-5524 GNVYSKTYELEEG
+5524 GNVYSTKFTLPAG
-5537 QYEFKFRYPKDVW
+5537 LHEFKFQYPKDVW
-5550 FGNNGTVYDSTDGWW
+5550 FGNNGTVVDSTNGWW
-5565 STSNSEPDNITL
+5565 STSEADGNITL
-5577 VAKGGTYEFQFNKQ
+5577 QATGGTYEFQFNKQ
-5591 YKQMQVIYHAPEHT
+5591 TKQMQVIFNAPAYT
-5605 VTFIDWNGTVLSTQ
+5605 VTFVDWNGTVLSTQ
-5619 KVKHGGKAVAP
+5619 QVEQGKAAVAPANPYREPDSQNSYTFTGWDKSFDNVMSDMTITAQYLPSANTYTVNFVDWDGSILSSQAVGYGEAAVAP
-5630 ADPYR
+5630 ADPTRDNYK
-5635 ESDAMY
+5635 
-5641 SYRFTGWDPS
+5641 FTGWDK
-5651 VENDIEGNTTFTAQY
+5651 DF
-5666 EKVLNSYTVTFM
+5666 
-5678 DWDGKTVLSSQKVD
+5678 
-5692 YGEAAVE
+5692 
-5699 PTHPT
+5699 
-5704 REHYTFSGWDSDDYT
+5704 T
-5719 NVTGHLTITA
+5719 NVTGNLTIIA
-5729 QYVPDRYYV
+5729 EYVPNTYNV
-5738 TVNQTAN
+5738 TVNQTAG
-5745 GTSSA
+5745 GTTSA
-5750 DKDRVDYPGTVTLT
+5750 SATEVTYPGTVVLT
-5764 AEPDSGYSFSKWI
+5764 AQPSSGYSFTGWTITGSYE
-5777 IVDGTYDLGG
+5777 IVSSTAMTLE
-5787 SGSIYSREFTII
+5787 IR
-5799 PTSDIVVKAEYVQGV
+5799 PTSDVTVTATYAQGV
-5814 ELTVHGYSDRNYYN
+5814 SLTVHGYSVNNWYN
-5828 LYMWEQNSSN
+5828 LYMWESN
-5838 AKNEPVGVW
+5838 GTNELHPVGEW
-5847 PGTELAVPDVFNGV
+5847 SGTTLAVPNDFNGV

-5866 YDLTLTNGYSAQVG
+5866 YDITMTNGYSTQIG

-5886 GGQTN
+5886 GGQTP
-5891 DVYLQNLL
+5891 DVFLQSLL
-5899 YNGGVWA
+5899 YKNGSWA
-5906 GIREIWIADTGSG
+5906 GIREIWISDNGG
-5919 TPIVTLRREL
+5919 TPIVTTRRDL
-5929 LTYIDMVKGTYNDG
+5929 LDYIDMVTGTYNDG
-5943 VNVENYTAD
+5943 VNVENYTEESWND
-5952 TWDEFVD
+5952 FVN
-5959 AYLNAFATSGSKSSV
+5959 AYENAFDASGSKSSV
-5974 QNDID
+5974 QDDID
-5979 TALEELRIAYENLKK
+5979 STLEELIIAYENLKK
-5994 RSYNRINVYQIGGI
+5994 KSYNLINVHQYGGV
-6008 GSVTIGD
+6008 GSVTVGD
-6015 VTITTASDFVQV
+6015 ITITTANGSAQV
-6027 LNREDATML
+6027 ANGDDAVL
-6036 VTAPEGYY
+6036 LITAPDGYY

-6051 GEAIFTNS
+6051 GTVLFTNS
-6059 NLGVIAK
+6059 NLGIIAK
-6066 EITIREV
+6066 SVTIPEV
-6073 MENQDVEIRYA
+6073 METQDVEIRYA
-6084 PKSAYTITV
+6084 TKSAYTITV
-6093 EAYDEN
+6093 EAYDKS
-6099 KGTIYYNNKPV
+6099 KGTVYYNNREV
-6110 NAAGEVIR
+6110 NADGEVIT
-6118 VFAGNN
+6118 VFAGND
-6124 ATFKAEAKEGFAVY
+6124 ATFRAEAKDGFAVY
-6138 EWTVDGSKVSLNKEI
+6138 EWTLDGSKISVAKEI
-6153 TISDINEN
+6153 AIKDINEN
-6161 HTVSITWQQVNKI
+6161 HTVSVSWQQVNMI
-6174 NVTIDANP
+6174 TVTIDAKP

-6187 ATAQS
+6187 ASAKSDGQT
-6192 GDQQASTKTGIKTI
+6192 ASTLTGTQTI
-6206 TIDQFKKVTLTAKVT
+6206 TINQYDTVTLTAVVT
-6221 DELYKFAGWSIQ
+6221 DPLYDFAGWSIK
-6233 GDYTDAGSSTR
+6233 GDYIEMDATSR
-6244 LDETFEIIATSD
+6244 LDKVFNITATSD
-6256 ITATAM
+6256 IEATAM

-6268 KIYLDNE
+6268 KIYLEND
-6275 ANWDQ
+6275 AGWDQ
-6280 PYIYYWGSDIPSV
+6280 PYLYYWGSDKPSE

-6303 ETTGYWI
+6303 PETGYWV
-6310 GYIPVDSTGLQ
+6310 GYIPVDTTDIQ
-6321 FNDGGTKQV
+6321 FNDGTNEHQV

-6338 LYNNGSGSSGTY
+6338 LYNNGSNNSGTF
-6350 VEEGY
+6350 VEKGY

-6421 ILDYI
+6421 ILEYI

-6439 LNPYDLDAGYEIT
+6439 INPYDLDAGYEIT

-6460 EFSWTKKALVPSI
+6460 EFSWTKKALIPSI

-6480 RGTNSADENMITS
+6480 HSTNSADKNMITS
-6493 NDRVGKTYFENK
+6493 NDRVGKTYFDSK
-6505 DVMSVTTFDVY
+6505 DVMSVTSFDVY
-6516 EAAQVLAGKPV
+6516 EAAQVLSGEAV
-6527 TFYTKVNGNG
+6527 TFYTKVNDNG
-6537 FGDFDYYVYGWVI
+6537 FGAYDYYVYGWVI
-6550 NGTEFVPAYN
+6550 NGTEFVAANN

-6573 KDMTNV
+6573 KDMTDV

-6585 TNEWLAAHGVEQ
+6585 TNEWLAANGVEQ

-6603 ADKSIEN
+6603 ADKNIEN
-6610 WNQYLS
+6610 WNKYLS
-6616 VYTWNNDAEGLDYE
+6616 VYTWYNDSEGLDYE

-6638 LMIPVAGLD
+6638 LMIPIAGLD

-6673 KNDNFNTVIVDY
+6673 KNEKFNTVVVDY

-6718 NSDRVDEEK
+6718 NADRVEENK
-6727 DVYLNNFTFEQY
+6727 DVTLNNFNFEQY

-6748 IFGNSIEAID
+6748 IFGNNIEDIND
-6758 GTLSDSNAVYIIQA
+6758 TLLDSNAVYIIQA
-6772 GDKPS
+6772 GNTAS

-6797 KFLGSCFSYELH
+6797 KYIGSCFSYELH
-6809 DKDSAIWSI
+6809 DKDSAIWAL

-6833 ANEKVE
+6833 ANEKEE
-6839 GTGDRY
+6839 GSGTRY

-6851 DSNLDVTIN
+6851 DSNLNVTVN
-6860 VSVNVGLTTDGGQT
+6860 VSVNVGLTTNGGQS
-6874 FYINT
+6874 FYVNNNA
-6879 DKPVNVATYGS
+6879 PVNEATYGS

-6920 IGWYS
+6920 VGWYS

-6952 EMSKGNFYVN
+6952 EMTKGNFYVN
-6962 HYLYTGIGT
+6962 HYLYNGT
-6971 TSGYIPTAHGG
+6971 QSTQGYVPTAHGG

-7002 LTDTAFIE
+7002 LTDSAFIE

-7069 DMVYFQFKYI
+7069 DMVYFQFKYV
-7079 VKENDSYTMTLYSDL
+7079 VKENDPYTMTLYSDL
-7094 MPVSADVTLVYNYN
+7094 LPVSADVTLVYNYN
-7108 DRNGDVK
+7108 DRNGDIK

-7129 GFAGNNYRPYTPAFI
+7129 GFAGNNYRPYTPAFV
-7144 SGEGWINTVLAYA
+7144 SGDGWINTVLAYA
-7157 PFVADLAKDTTWVI
+7157 PFVADLAKDTTWII

-7198 GDSVLVTQATY
+7198 GDAVLVTQGTY
-7209 DSLYTIDVRDVDSA
+7209 DSLYTIDIRDVDNTLST
-7223 VSQTGFW
+7223 TGFW
-7230 YNDVNNDGRYTQGID
+7230 YNDVNNDGQYTEGVD
-7245 LILTYGPL
+7245 LMLTYGPL
-7253 YSYRVTCDMNINFEE
+7253 YSYRITCDMNINYQE
-7268 TEEFDFNITI
+7268 TDKYDFNITI

-7288 SNEDGSNKKDT
+7288 SDEDGSNKKDK

-7305 INILTPYF
+7305 VNILTPYF
-7313 YGQGQGNNFKPTDN
+7313 YGDGNGIGAAGNNS
-7327 IIGNPT
+7327 

-7338 VESLRNAGYT
+7338 VESLRDAGYT

-7363 GSAAYPTFMDALKA
+7363 GSAAYPTFEDALA
-7377 AQAKNYGV
+7377 AAKDKNYGT
-7385 ATDYA
+7385 ATNSA
-7390 ILKDVVENY
+7390 ILKEVVENY
-7399 NKPIMTSA
+7399 KKPVMTSV

-7431 GFNNTAANQK
+7431 GFNNTEANQK
-7441 KFYNVYSYVIVT
+7441 KFYNVYSYVMVT
-7453 TPEGVSTT
+7453 TPDGVSTT

-7478 AVVADNANFA
+7478 AVTAEDADFA